1 MEKEKLQR
9 YSIRKLSVGA
19 ASVLIGIGF
28 AGLANSNQVN
38 AATVEGNKP
47 QAQVV
52 QQQDNQPTTSSETQ
66 QATSA
71 TQNRD
76 ASQQDAS
83 KRQNSSVLEASNTQQ
98 VNHTQDAQ
106 KASQVNI
113 SSSDRGGYDQLKAKQ
128 VGQENVSSN
137 TQKVQTS
144 TVENQNQKQ
153 VVDNKNKVETTTLNL
168 NSKQNFKA
176 ARFSFAESKAATD
189 WTDPAS
195 HGFHKTTAG
204 WTKQDVGD
212 GKAIGVAEQADL
224 KILADGTN
232 DKVEKNQNKTIFD
245 SWGYGVSLDG
255 KLRKQDLQH
264 GKQILI
270 GTIAVINQDNRY
282 IPVGGEENDA
292 ANADIVVS
300 DSDGTSFVLGNIYLS
315 PKSYNDNTLEQDY
328 LVNITA
334 NNDQLNNIADDVKFH
349 MDIKHS
355 FSVDNWSNQY
365 KGLRGTTPENPFH
378 NKWVVPNNDGS
389 DYDYDLQINWDGQ
402 TVANTSEIGNFN
414 GKDVELYYD
423 GYRNYVVAYDFH
435 QNDPNQTNN
444 FKTVYKLTLD
454 EIDNTGNKTGKS
466 AILSKSNNLDFAV
479 TGMPKFVTK
488 DGKIIEQNYGFMGE
502 PKPSS
507 INIVKDSD
515 GVDANSLLQATPN
528 NSIHYS
534 YDLAS
539 NSVLIA
545 YNIDPKLL
553 KTDKQTIE
561 DEVDNSFL
569 YNIGDV
575 TKYGFANAED
585 FKQTQLD
592 YYANRDYILPDA
604 ALWVISVDRDKN
616 NPYHYELTDLSTM
629 KTYQGTYTPNGSQI
643 DTSFWRTANI
653 HYLNKDNGKTVAN
666 DTASGA
672 NSKTST
678 ITFKEPAGYSFAPGQ
693 AGSEDYL
700 FKDSDNEIN
709 VYVVAKNQNIPVQY
723 VDDDANAKVVATD
736 SVNGK
741 TDETY
746 NYVVAKVP
754 TNYEL
759 ATGQSN
765 NVNGTVKPINQA
777 ILIHV
782 KHKTEPVTQSRN
794 IVETIDYLDESGKKL
809 VASQHQSATVNWR
822 GTKDLVTNTQKG
834 QWSTAQFAA
843 VDSPIVKGY
852 TPNIATVEAVTVTDG
867 SPSIT
872 KTVKYKAND
881 ETATITYYD
890 DTDHKALANP
900 KTVSGKF
907 GQKINFG
914 DVTSEI
920 ENYQKQ
926 HYNFV
931 DSDFT
936 NQTFA
941 DDPQLN
947 NYVVHFTHA
956 TRTSSP
962 DDTNGDPDAKNYYHD
977 VKRNIKYQYEDGSQA
992 SPDVN
997 DSLHFTDTK
1006 TIDLVNGKVLN
1017 ELWSKNQDFKD
1028 VATPN
1033 KTGYIPTIAV
1043 VSNKNVSHST
1053 PDIYVTVT
1061 YKAKDEKALINYI
1074 DDTLNKILFT
1084 DNASGKYNQNMQFE
1098 QDPDK
1103 LLKDYLSKGYD
1114 LVSNSYKPG
1123 KFQDGIANNTF
1134 AIHLKHHISNV
1145 TDPKLLNA
1153 TFDRTVIE
1161 HQPDGKDK
1169 RLTQHYVIKRTGTQ
1183 DQVTKAYTFSNWSS
1197 AAVHEDNGD
1206 VFDGYT
1212 AVIAKATPAEV
1223 ATIVNGEPVIKAETF
1238 TNPNNNAVNPVNR
1251 SETVEIAYN
1260 ANNQKVTVTYIDDD
1274 AKANGSDPVLQIKNL
1289 IGKSN
1294 TNSGYDTKD
1303 QIAAYLKQGYDL
1315 VSDDTQGKQIVYD
1328 SKDKTDQAYAVHLKH
1343 HISDVNDSRILTA
1356 TFDRVITEH
1365 LPEGQDK
1372 QITQHYVITRDGK
1385 QDQVTKEYTFGNWSV
1400 VNVHDDKIDD
1410 LPGYTAH
1417 VKSSSPSDFI
1427 SLVNGKSVAKAEK
1440 FTNENGKLL
1449 PQNRIEKAEIEY
1461 TVNPQSA
1468 AIVYIDDTADKV
1480 LQKVMVE
1487 GHYGEAI
1494 DFTPA
1499 VSSIID
1505 GFTKK
1510 GYVLVSNDFNGQKY
1524 DSDND
1529 KNIFAVHL
1537 KHGTLDTSRSKSIS
1551 ETIHYVYDDG
1561 TKAHDDY
1568 VVTKTFTNHGV
1579 KDLVTGEVTWDKSW
1593 TPDNVQFDQVTSPDI
1608 PGYTPDKANIP
1619 VQNINAESKNLEFKV
1634 TYTKTSEYVPNDVV
1648 PEQPQADTNN
1658 QVRQPDVSEQP
1669 NTNNDS
1675 ADNKPATKVK
1685 KISTKHGAKTDF
1697 GKESTVAKL
1706 SDSAV
1711 AKKQKTNYPAITTV
1725 KISEGNNK
1733 PVKVIKVQPSSEKLP
1748 KTGEKEDSS
1757 LAALGLAAVSLG
1769 SLFGLGLKKKEN

>member
-1 MEKEKLQR
+1 M
-9 YSIRKLSVGA
+9 
-19 ASVLIGIGF
+19 
-28 AGLANSNQVN
+28 
-38 AATVEGNKP
+38 
-47 QAQVV
+47 
-52 QQQDNQPTTSSETQ
+52 
-66 QATSA
+66 
-71 TQNRD
+71 
-76 ASQQDAS
+76 
-83 KRQNSSVLEASNTQQ
+83 
-98 VNHTQDAQ
+98 
-106 KASQVNI
+106 
-113 SSSDRGGYDQLKAKQ
+113 
-128 VGQENVSSN
+128 
-137 TQKVQTS
+137 QTS

-255 KLRKQDLQH
+255 KLRKQELQH

-365 KGLRGTTPENPFH
+365 KGLRETTPENPFH

-414 GKDVELYYD
+414 GKDVGLYYD

-777 ILIHV
+777 VLIHL

-794 IVETIDYLDESGKKL
+794 IVETINYLDESGKKIA
-809 VASQHQSATVNWR
+809 ASHTQNATVNWR
-822 GTKDLVTNTQKG
+822 GTKDLVTNEQTG
-834 QWSTAQFAA
+834 QWSTAQFAS
-843 VDSPIVKGY
+843 VDSPIIKGY
-852 TPNIATVEAVTVTDG
+852 TPDVQTIEAINVNDG
-867 SPSIT
+867 SQEVT
-872 KTVKYKAND
+872 RNVHYKRND
-881 ETATITYYD
+881 EVAKLVFYD
-890 DTDHKALANP
+890 DTANKQLGDALS
-900 KTVSGKF
+900 KQGKF
-907 GQKINFG
+907 GQRISFDDLNNQIKK
-914 DVTSEI
+914 
-920 ENYQKQ
+920 YQDQ
-926 HYNFV
+926 HYNLV
-931 DSDFT
+931 DSDFEH
-936 NQTFA
+936 QTFA
-941 DDPQLN
+941 DDSELN
-947 NYVVHFTHA
+947 SFTVHFVHA
-956 TRTSSP
+956 TQTTP
-962 DDTNGDPDAKNYYHD
+962 ITHD
-977 VKRNIKYQYEDGSQA
+977 VKRTIEYRIEDGSKAPA
-992 SPDVN
+992 SVSDN
-997 DSLHFTDTK
+997 LHFEGTK
-1006 TIDLVNGKVLN
+1006 EVDLVDGHVVN
-1017 ELWSKNQDFKD
+1017 ETWNKNQDFKD
-1028 VATPN
+1028 VPSPEL
-1033 KTGYIPTIAV
+1033 TGYDADIKL
-1043 VSNKNVSHST
+1043 VSNKNIAHDH
-1053 PDIYVTVT
+1053 PDISVVVT
-1061 YKAKDEKALINYI
+1061 YKAKDEKALISYI
-1074 DDTLNKILFT
+1074 DDTTKKTLST
-1084 DNASGKYNQNMQFE
+1084 DNASGKYNQDMRFN

-1103 LLKDYLSKGYD
+1103 LLKDYLSQGYD
-1114 LVSNSYKPG
+1114 LVSNGYKPG
-1123 KFQDGIANNTF
+1123 KFQDSIENNTF
-1134 AIHLKHHISNV
+1134 EIHLKHHISTV
-1145 TDPKLLNA
+1145 TDPKLLTA
-1153 TFDRTVIE
+1153 TFDRTVNVKL
-1161 HQPDGKDK
+1161 PDSQNKQY
-1169 RLTQHYVIKRTGTQ
+1169 TQHYVITRTGTQ
-1183 DQVTKAYTFSNWSS
+1183 DQVTKNYDFSNWSK
-1197 AAVHEDNGD
+1197 ADVKEDKLD
-1206 VFDGYT
+1206 KYDGYT
-1212 AVIAKATPAEV
+1212 ARIVSQNPAGIAVIT
-1223 ATIVNGEPVIKAETF
+1223 NGEPVVKAETF
-1238 TNPNNNAVNPVNR
+1238 TNDNGVVTPVNQT
-1251 SETVEIAYN
+1251 EDVEIVYD
-1260 ANNQKVTVTYIDDD
+1260 ANNQKVIVTYIDDD
-1274 AKANGSDPVLQIKNL
+1274 AKANGSESVLQTKNL

-1328 SKDKTDQAYAVHLKH
+1328 AKDEADQVYAVHLKH
-1343 HISDVNDSRILTA
+1343 HISDVNDPRILTA

-1365 LPEGQDK
+1365 QPDSKDK
-1372 QITQHYVITRDGK
+1372 QLTQHYVITRTGK
-1385 QDQVTKEYTFGNWSV
+1385 QDQVTKKYTFGNWSTV
-1400 VNVHDDKIDD
+1400 KVHEDDIDN
-1410 LPGYTAH
+1410 LTGYTAH
-1417 VKSSSPSDFI
+1417 IKSASPDSFI
-1427 SLVNGKSVAKAEK
+1427 SLVDGKPVAKAEN

-1449 PQNRIEKAEIEY
+1449 PKNTIESAEIEY
-1461 TVNPQSA
+1461 TANPQSA

-1480 LQKVMVE
+1480 LQKIMVD
-1487 GHYGEAI
+1487 GHYGGAI
-1494 DFTPA
+1494 EFTPA
-1499 VSSIID
+1499 VSSVID

-1524 DSDND
+1524 DADND
-1529 KNIFAVHL
+1529 NNIFAVHL
-1537 KHGTLDTSRSKSIS
+1537 KHGTMDTSRSKSVS
-1551 ETIHYVYDDG
+1551 ETIHYVYSDG
-1561 TKAHDDY
+1561 SKAHDDS
-1568 VVTKTFTNHGV
+1568 VVTKTFTNHGI
-1579 KDLVTGEVTWDKSW
+1579 KDLVTGETKWDEQW
-1593 TPDNVQFDQVTSPDI
+1593 TPANDQFAQVDSPVI

-1619 VQNINAESKNLEFKV
+1619 AQSVNADSNNLEFKV
-1634 TYTKTSEYVPNDVV
+1634 TYTQDQEAVPDNNDVPDQPTMPDQQPSTPEQPSV
-1648 PEQPQADTNN
+1648 PEQDNPAEADTP
-1658 QVRQPDVSEQP
+1658 VEKH
-1669 NTNNDS
+1669 DS
-1675 ADNKPATKVK
+1675 KRKDHTDDQ
-1685 KISTKHGAKTDF
+1685 TDF
-1697 GKESTVAKL
+1697 GT
-1706 SDSAV
+1706 
-1711 AKKQKTNYPAITTV
+1711 YPKISTV
-1725 KISEGNNK
+1725 KISGGHKPTRIVRIATKGEGKSAIKDVQRKDKRELPRTGNK
-1733 PVKVIKVQPSSEKLP
+1733 DE
-1748 KTGEKEDSS
+1748 S
-1757 LAALGLAAVSLG
+1757 LLGAIGLAVASTG
-1769 SLFGLGLKKKEN
+1769 SLMGLGLRKRKEN